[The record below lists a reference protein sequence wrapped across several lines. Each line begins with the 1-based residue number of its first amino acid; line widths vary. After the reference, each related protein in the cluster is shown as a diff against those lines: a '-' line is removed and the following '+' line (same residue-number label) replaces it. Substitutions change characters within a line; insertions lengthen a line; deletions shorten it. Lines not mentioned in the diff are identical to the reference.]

1 MLETLFFCVWKI
13 QFLSR
18 FQVQFLC
25 VLKIQFLWT
34 KSDCLPVCL
43 MAVGF
48 GNIICPHE
56 GASFCYLVFFWVQL
70 SSCLPLSV
78 DLGPFICIVWI
89 PSAPV
94 CLCGQ
99 SIPMTLLCSLS
110 AVWGV
115 FGLLY
120 STLAAEWCWF
130 SYLLCLNA
138 VVDVIVIG
146 FLVLSVFL
154 LLLWSAAAV
163 LVSAT
168 LTCSVLLAFLL
179 FLSSNR
185 NTDFMESTRK
195 WFCGCHKYSSKCCE
209 CWYF

>member
-1 MLETLFFCVWKI
+1 MLETLFFCVLKI

-34 KSDCLPVCL
+34 KSDCLPVCR

-56 GASFCYLVFFWVQL
+56 GALLPCVLLGAAQQL
-70 SSCLPLSV
+70 SSPFCWPWSIYLYSLDS
-78 DLGPFICIVWI
+78 LGPCPSLWTEHSDDLAVRLVGSMRCIRTSVFYLDCW
-89 PSAPV
+89 
-94 CLCGQ
+94 
-99 SIPMTLLCSLS
+99 
-110 AVWGV
+110 AVLV
-115 FGLLY
+115 
-120 STLAAEWCWF
+120 
-130 SYLLCLNA
+130 SYLLRLNA

-154 LLLWSAAAV
+154 LLLWSTAAV

-168 LTCSVLLAFLL
+168 LTCPVLLAFLL

-195 WFCGCHKYSSKCCE
+195 WFCGCHKYSSKYCE